1 MLACLDFPFECA
13 LRLSERKKK
22 GEEKKIRPDQ
32 IWQVRKI
39 LYAPRRIYR
48 VLFKR
53 ERDVTRR
60 NRTAGL
66 SPPALPLSRSSVFV
80 FNRLPLLFSLSLC
93 LSPSLSLSRFESP
106 VTPRVSESSK
116 EEYLPSFATCAKEVA
131 PHAEVERRGGG
142 EGLTAEREVVDSIA
156 SRWGDI
162 IAIYVT
168 SLSSLSKPCRWNKD
182 DRSIDRSTEDE
193 SSRRKKEKEKKERAT
208 SQRLTNDTMKIP
220 RRITV
225 IG

>member
-13 LRLSERKKK
+13 LRISKRKKRGK
-22 GEEKKIRPDQ
+22 KKKIRPDQ

-142 EGLTAEREVVDSIA
+142 EGLTAEREVVAIRLHHDGGIL
-156 SRWGDI
+156 SR
-162 IAIYVT
+162 YT
-168 SLSSLSKPCRWNKD
+168 LHLFRPCPNLVDGTKTT
-182 DRSIDRSTEDE
+182 DRSIDRRKMNRVEE
-193 SSRRKKEKEKKERAT
+193 KKRRKKKKEQHR
-208 SQRLTNDTMKIP
+208 ND
-220 RRITV
+220 
-225 IG
+225 

>member
-1 MLACLDFPFECA
+1 M
-13 LRLSERKKK
+13 
-22 GEEKKIRPDQ
+22 
-32 IWQVRKI
+32 
-39 LYAPRRIYR
+39 
-48 VLFKR
+48 
-53 ERDVTRR
+53 RR

-142 EGLTAEREVVDSIA
+142 EGLTAEREVVAI
-156 SRWGDI
+156 RLHHDI